1 MVDKVAQR
9 KLRQTGSGEL
19 QKSLVAKWLKVSRA
33 AGTGQSV
40 TLTPAEIKQS
50 WSGRFAEAELETLV
64 IPRRTL
70 ARRKARHEH
79 LTVEETDKAFR
90 LARIASEADRVFG
103 SQAKADR
110 WLRAANANLAN
121 QSPLSVLKTEAGA
134 IVVAELLG
142 QIDHGMFI

>member
-1 MVDKVAQR
+1 MDDKVAQR
-9 KLRQTGSGEL
+9 KSRRAGSGESR
-19 QKSLVAKWLKVSRA
+19 KGLVAKWRKVSRA
-33 AGTGQSV
+33 AETGQWV
-40 TLTPAEIKQS
+40 KLTPAEIKQS
-50 WSGRFAEAELETLV
+50 WSGRFAEAELDALV

-103 SQAKADR
+103 GQAKADR
-110 WLRAANANLAN
+110 WLRAANVNLAS

-134 IVVAELLG
+134 VVVAELLG
-142 QIDHGMFI
+142 QIDHGMFT